1 MALIEIDDIA
11 DLLGVTF
18 TVNEETVVEYY
29 LDFAKGELEAYLGR
43 PLEPEAFTE
52 IVVPDA
58 DGNIYLSNTPV
69 QTIASVSVGSTL
81 TDSDYYTVMPWGLR
95 MDFVSNQYNSI
106 GTDSG
111 DLVYLYDFEEVEYT
125 VDYTGGLDT
134 PAAVNSVLAAVVM
147 RAWRDR
153 VQDIQQTNA
162 SVVGVKEIRVEDYSI
177 EYDTTSQNSAYYRAG
192 ANPITMF
199 RSEADFLPVKRFKR
213 RSVS

>member
-18 TVNEETVVEYY
+18 TTNEETVVELY

-43 PLEPEAFTE
+43 PLEPESFTE

-81 TDSDYYTVMPWGLR
+81 TDSNYYTVMPWGLR

-134 PAAVNSVLAAVVM
+134 PAAVNSVLAAVVI
-147 RAWRDR
+147 RAWQDR
-153 VQDIQQTNA
+153 VKNIQQTNA
-162 SVVGVKEIRVEDYSI
+162 SVVGVKEMRVEDYSI
-177 EYDTTSQNSAYYRAG
+177 EYDTTLSNSAYYNSG
-192 ANPITMF
+192 GNPITMF

-213 RSVS
+213 RAVS